1 MQSIGMLFSKYQAN
15 LQTTI
20 PIFIH
25 DKKSYLSLYKA
36 CAKQKCKMDIHK
48 KEYVVVRKKE

>member
-1 MQSIGMLFSKYQAN
+1 MQSIGILFSKYQAN

-48 KEYVVVRKKE
+48 KE